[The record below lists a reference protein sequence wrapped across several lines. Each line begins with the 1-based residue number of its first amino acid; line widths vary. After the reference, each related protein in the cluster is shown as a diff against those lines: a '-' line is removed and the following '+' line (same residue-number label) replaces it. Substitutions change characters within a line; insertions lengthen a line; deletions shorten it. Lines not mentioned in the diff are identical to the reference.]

1 MPKTPLVVIPARF
14 SESASA
20 LRYRAVVTA
29 RALSESVL
37 RAGGE
42 PLTVHPWA
50 PGGVIDPDEVGRRLA
65 FADAVLLPGG
75 GDLAPTTY
83 GDTSRHEDVYDVDDE
98 QDAFDLAV
106 ARWALD
112 SGVPTLAVCRGTQ
125 VVNVSR
131 GGTLR
136 QHMDEPHRSVVH
148 DVRVEEGTRLA
159 SVVGTGITASCYHH
173 QSLDRLGT
181 GVRATAHSADG
192 TVEAIEVADGRGWFL
207 GLQWHPEDTAGTDPV
222 QHALLAALVAEAR
235 G

>member
-1 MPKTPLVVIPARF
+1 MPKTPLVAIPARF
-14 SESASA
+14 STSASA

-50 PGGVIDPDEVGRRLA
+50 PGGAIDVDEVGRRLA
-65 FADAVLLPGG
+65 FVDAVLLPGG
-75 GDLAPTTY
+75 GDLSPERY
-83 GDTSRHEDVYDVDDE
+83 GDQDRHEHVYDVDDE

-106 ARWALD
+106 AQWALGA
-112 SGVPTLAVCRGTQ
+112 GVPTLAVCRGTQ

-148 DVRVEEGTRLA
+148 EIRVAAPSLLDSLVGPRL
-159 SVVGTGITASCYHH
+159 TASCYHH
-173 QSLDRLGT
+173 QSLDRLGD
-181 GVRATAHSADG
+181 GVRATAHSEDG
-192 TVEAIEVADGRGWFL
+192 TIEAIEIDDAAGWFL
-207 GLQWHPEDTAGTDPV
+207 GLQWHPEDTAATDAV
-222 QHALLAALVAEAR
+222 QHGLLAALVAAAR

>member
-1 MPKTPLVVIPARF
+1 MPKAPLVVIPARF

-50 PGGVIDPDEVGRRLA
+50 PRGAIDPAEVGRRLA

-75 GDLAPTTY
+75 GDLSPTTY
-83 GDTSRHEDVYDVDDE
+83 GDTSRHEDVYDVDEE

-112 SGVPTLAVCRGTQ
+112 TGVPTLAVCRGTQ

-148 DVRVEEGTRLA
+148 QVSVEEGTRLA
-159 SVVGTGITASCYHH
+159 SVVGSRLSASCYHH
-173 QSLDRLGT
+173 QSLDRLGD
-181 GVRATAHSADG
+181 GVRATARSEDG
-192 TVEAIEVADGRGWFL
+192 TIEAIEITDGPGWFL
-207 GLQWHPEDTAGTDPV
+207 GLQWHPEDTAGSDPL
-222 QHALLAALVAEAR
+222 QHALLSALVAQAR
-235 G
+235 R